1 MKFLYLPTF
10 IILLL
15 FPRIALAD
23 PIDNVAS
30 LIKEGNTR
38 ELSKLFAANVEISI
52 MENEN
57 IYSQAQATL
66 ILDKFFSTNKP
77 KSIKLLHK
85 VNSSVNYRLGV
96 FILTT
101 DNGQLY
107 RVAFTLKET
116 DGKMPIIE
124 LRIESEKMK

>member
-1 MKFLYLPTF
+1 MKLIYLSSF
-10 IILLL
+10 IILLM
-15 FPRIALAD
+15 FPRMAPVD
-23 PIDNVAS
+23 PIDNVAN

-38 ELSKLFAANVEISI
+38 ELSKLLATSVEISI
-52 MENEN
+52 LDNEN

-85 VNSSVNYRLGV
+85 VNSSINYRLGV

-101 DNGQLY
+101 DSGLY

-116 DGKMPIIE
+116 DGKMAVIE
-124 LRIESEKMK
+124 LRIESEKVK

>member
-15 FPRIALAD
+15 FPRITLAD
-23 PIDNVAS
+23 PIDNVAN

-38 ELSKLFAANVEISI
+38 ELSKLFAPSVEISI
-52 MENEN
+52 MDNEN

-85 VNSSVNYRLGV
+85 VNSSVNYRMGV
-96 FILTT
+96 FILST
-101 DNGQLY
+101 DSGLY
-107 RVAFTLKET
+107 RVAFTLKEA
-116 DGKMPIIE
+116 DSKISIIE

>member
-15 FPRIALAD
+15 FPRITLAD

-38 ELSKLFAANVEISI
+38 ELSKLFAPSVEISI
-52 MENEN
+52 MDNEN

-85 VNSSVNYRLGV
+85 VNSSVNYRMGV
-96 FILTT
+96 FILST
-101 DNGQLY
+101 DSGLY
-107 RVAFTLKET
+107 RVAFTLKEA
-116 DGKMPIIE
+116 DSKISIIE

>member
-1 MKFLYLPTF
+1 MKLLYLPTF

-38 ELSKLFAANVEISI
+38 ELSKLFAPNVEISI
-52 MENEN
+52 MDNEN

-66 ILDKFFSTNKP
+66 IVDKFFSTNKP

-85 VNSSVNYRLGV
+85 VNSSVNYRMGV

-101 DNGQLY
+101 DSGLY

-116 DGKMPIIE
+116 DSKIAIIE

>member
-1 MKFLYLPTF
+1 MKFLCLPTF

-15 FPRIALAD
+15 LPRIALAD

-38 ELSKLFAANVEISI
+38 ELSKLFASNVEISI
-52 MENEN
+52 MDNEN

-66 ILDKFFSTNKP
+66 IVDKFFSTNKP

-85 VNSSVNYRLGV
+85 VNSSVNYRMGV

-101 DNGQLY
+101 DNGPY

-116 DGKMPIIE
+116 NSKVTIIE